1 MKRRLTFL
9 ALVLALL
16 ASGLAALRHGQAVVA
31 NERDNRVIRALAAG
45 HQAEPREGA
54 DPRALHARV
63 LFLAWRGRL
72 PEALELAAFMRDAR
86 PDLLAEA
93 QIAIGN
99 ARMRAGFAQIDVNR
113 IDDAIPEIELA
124 KAAYREALRAV
135 PGHPDARVNLD
146 LAMRLVR
153 DLPRPLAEG
162 DDDPENQP
170 RQLWTDL
177 PGLPRGAP

>member
-1 MKRRLTFL
+1 MRRRLTFL
-9 ALVLALL
+9 ALVLVLL
-16 ASGLAALRHGQAVVA
+16 ASSLAVLRYGQAVIA
-31 NERDNRVIRALAAG
+31 DDRDNRVIRALAAG
-45 HQAEPREGA
+45 QEAEPRDGA

-72 PEALELAAFMRDAR
+72 PEAQEVAAFMQDAR

-99 ARMRAGFAQIDVNR
+99 ARMRAGFAQVEVNR
-113 IDDAIPEIELA
+113 IDDAIPEVELA

-135 PGHPDARVNLD
+135 PGHPDARANLD

-162 DDDPENQP
+162 EEDPENQP